1 MLPRHEYYIVQLK
14 KMIEEMVDEK
24 KEHLVTGHS
33 VYNSIKTINSTQVSF
48 LAFVQHLIC
57 ATKLRGKL
65 PKNLGKNRG
74 EKYAFYAYG
83 TRRRSS

>member
-33 VYNSIKTINSTQVSF
+33 VYNYQDYQFNTGFILGLRAALDLCDEAEREVAQ
-48 LAFVQHLIC
+48 
-57 ATKLRGKL
+57 KLG
-65 PKNLGKNRG
+65 
-74 EKYAFYAYG
+74 
-83 TRRRSS
+83 